1 MTTLKNVITSL
12 QREIDEALNV
22 AADANLRTRLVA
34 ERVVLKLEISIDE
47 KSDAGGSSD
56 LKFKVVNSTTEATR
70 AHAHS
75 LTIEFQ
81 PVIATSVQAAKVDAP
96 SKTIATNPPATVRLE
111 QTDAEQVIT
120 ALSSVFGAPG
130 FDSSARATVFREV
143 FSDLDPAQVSNLVAS
158 FSGNPPSEADPTLR
172 GAIQRIN
179 GILRSGPKR
188 SPEEGR
194 KILAR
199 VFSRELHLPILQ
211 LIEATWK
218 TQEDWL
224 DTPMPAAKPEQ
235 AI

>member
-1 MTTLKNVITSL
+1 MTTLNNVITAL

-34 ERVVLKLEISIDE
+34 ERVVLKLEVSIEE
-47 KSDAGGSSD
+47 KMDAGGSSD

-81 PVIATSVQAAKVDAP
+81 PVVANSVQAAKVVVP
-96 SKTIATNPPATVRLE
+96 TETCATVPKASVRLE
-111 QTDAEQVIT
+111 PTDSEQVIN

-143 FSDLDPAQVSNLVAS
+143 FSGLDPAQVSNLVAS
-158 FSGNPPSEADPTLR
+158 FSGNSSSEADAALR
-172 GAIQRIN
+172 SAIQRVN
-179 GILRSGPKR
+179 GILRSGPQR

-199 VFSRELHLPILQ
+199 VFSRPSHLPVLKF
-211 LIEATWK
+211 IEETWK
-218 TQEDWL
+218 AQEDWL
-224 DTPMPAAKPEQ
+224 DTPMPETKSKQ
-235 AI
+235 A